1 MDKEQTEPSPRNIV
15 LGVINGTL
23 IWASQSFLDPTT
35 VLTVFALDLMGGNV
49 VWVGIIISLVTMG
62 MYWPQ
67 AILAN
72 VFESQPRYMPYYRLS
87 TVLRIIIRFGIWLAI
102 VFVGVSQPLT
112 LFIAVAL
119 LLFAFTSAEG
129 VAITPFFGVIGD
141 TIPVTWRGKFF
152 GLRFVLGG
160 IASLGVGLYVKHV
173 LSEASGFTFPDN
185 YAHLALLT
193 AITGLVGW
201 GVFCFM
207 KESPHPSRSRRLP
220 LSTQLAR
227 GPRLFRRNAN
237 FRRLVRI
244 RAFFEVAQALC
255 LPFIVPFALQ
265 VSTVGKALVGLFL
278 VARVLSFSGA
288 SILWSHISDNIGN
301 RLLLVISGIGAVVL
315 PAMVMLAPRI
325 PQAVLFPGNGVD
337 LREAYFVLVF
347 VVAGLFLSSQF
358 MGQNNYLL
366 EISDT
371 RTRPT
376 YLGFYFSVLIPLAW
390 MPLVGSLVIGHA
402 GRYYLGFMLSLVAA
416 VGLLVNAVKLG
427 EPRNEEQKTPPG
439 V

>member
-1 MDKEQTEPSPRNIV
+1 MAEEQTKLSPRNFW

-23 IWASQSFLDPTT
+23 VWASFTFLDPTT
-35 VLTVFALDLMGGNV
+35 VLTVFALDLMGGSIL
-49 VWVGIIISLVTMG
+49 WVGILISLITMG

-72 VFESQPRYMPYYRLS
+72 VFESQPRYLPFYRLS

-102 VFVGVSQPLT
+102 VFVGASQPLT
-112 LFIAVAL
+112 LFIVVAV
-119 LLFAFTSAEG
+119 LLFAFTSAVG
-129 VAITPFFGVIGD
+129 MAITPFFGIIGD

-160 IASLGVGLYVKHV
+160 LASLGAGLHVKHV

-193 AITGLVGW
+193 AITGLMGW
-201 GVFCFM
+201 GAFCFV

-220 LSTQLAR
+220 LGKQLAR
-227 GPRLFRRNAN
+227 GPRLFRRNVN
-237 FRRLVRI
+237 FRRLVRV
-244 RAFFEVAQALC
+244 RAFFEIAQALC

-265 VSTVGKALVGLFL
+265 VGAVAKALVGLFL

-301 RLLLVISGIGAVVL
+301 RLLLVISGICAIVL
-315 PAMVMLAPRI
+315 PAMILLAPRI
-325 PQAVLFPGNGVD
+325 PQAPLLPGSGID
-337 LREAYFVLVF
+337 LRGGYFVLVF
-347 VVAGLFLSSQF
+347 AVAGLFLSSQF
-358 MGQNNYLL
+358 LGQNNYLL

-390 MPLVGSLVIGHA
+390 MPLVGSLIIGNA
-402 GRYYLGFMLSLVAA
+402 GRYHLGFMLSLVAGI
-416 VGLLVNAVKLG
+416 GLLINAVKLG
-427 EPRNEEQKTPPG
+427 EPRNEEQKIPPG

>member
-1 MDKEQTEPSPRNIV
+1 MAEEQTKLSPRNFW
-15 LGVINGTL
+15 LGVVNGTL
-23 IWASQSFLDPTT
+23 IWASIAFLDPTS

-49 VWVGIIISLVTMG
+49 LWVGILISLITMG

-72 VFESQPRYMPYYRLS
+72 VFESQPRYMPYYRLAS
-87 TVLRIIIRFGIWLAI
+87 VVRIILRFGIWLAI
-102 VFVGVSQPLT
+102 IFIGASQPLT
-112 LFIAVAL
+112 LFITVAV
-119 LLFAFTSAEG
+119 LLFAFTSAAG
-129 VAITPFFGVIGD
+129 VAITPFFGIIGD

-160 IASLGVGLYVKHV
+160 LASLGAGVYVKHM
-173 LSEASGFTFPDN
+173 LSETSGFTFPDN

-201 GVFCFM
+201 GAFCFV

-220 LSTQLAR
+220 LGKQLAR
-227 GPRLFRRNAN
+227 GPRLFRRDVN
-237 FRRLVRI
+237 FRRLVRV

-265 VSTVGKALVGLFL
+265 VGGITKAVVGLFL

-288 SILWSHISDNIGN
+288 SILWSYISDNIGN
-301 RLLLVISGIGAVVL
+301 RLLLIVSGVCALVL
-315 PAMVMLAPRI
+315 PAMILLAPRI
-325 PQAVLFPGNGVD
+325 PQTALLGGSSGID
-337 LREAYFVLVF
+337 LRGGYFLLVF

-358 MGQNNYLL
+358 LGQTNYLL
-366 EISDT
+366 EISDG

-390 MPLVGSLVIGHA
+390 MPLVGSLIIGNA
-402 GRYYLGFMLSLVAA
+402 GRYHLGFVLSLVAGI
-416 VGLLVNAVKLG
+416 GLLINAIKLG
-427 EPRNEEQKTPPG
+427 EPRNDE
-439 V
+439 

>member
-1 MDKEQTEPSPRNIV
+1 MDKEQTELSPRNFW

-23 IWASQSFLDPTT
+23 VWASFAFLDPTT
-35 VLTVFALDLMGGNV
+35 VLTVFALDLMGGSV
-49 VWVGIIISLVTMG
+49 IWVGIIISLVTMG

-67 AILAN
+67 AVLAN
-72 VFESQPRYMPYYRLS
+72 VFESQPRYMPYYRLA

-102 VFVGVSQPLT
+102 VFVGVSHPLR

-119 LLFAFTSAEG
+119 LLFAFTSAVG
-129 VAITPFFGVIGD
+129 VAIPPFFGIVGD
-141 TIPVTWRGKFF
+141 TIPVTWRGKFC
-152 GLRFVLGG
+152 GLGFVLGG
-160 IASLGVGLYVKHV
+160 LASLGAGLYVKHV
-173 LSEASGFTFPDN
+173 LSETSGFTFPDN

-220 LSTQLAR
+220 LGKQLAR
-227 GPRLFRRNAN
+227 GPRLFRRDVN
-237 FRRLVRI
+237 FRRLVRV
-244 RAFFEVAQALC
+244 RAFFEIAQALC

-265 VSTVGKALVGLFL
+265 VGAVAKALVGLFL

-301 RLLLVISGIGAVVL
+301 RLLLVISGICAIAL
-315 PAMVMLAPRI
+315 PAMILLAPRI
-325 PQAVLFPGNGVD
+325 PQAPLLPGSGID
-337 LREAYFVLVF
+337 LRGGYFVLVF
-347 VVAGLFLSSQF
+347 AVAGLFLSSQF
-358 MGQNNYLL
+358 LGQNNYLL

-416 VGLLVNAVKLG
+416 VGLLINAVKLG